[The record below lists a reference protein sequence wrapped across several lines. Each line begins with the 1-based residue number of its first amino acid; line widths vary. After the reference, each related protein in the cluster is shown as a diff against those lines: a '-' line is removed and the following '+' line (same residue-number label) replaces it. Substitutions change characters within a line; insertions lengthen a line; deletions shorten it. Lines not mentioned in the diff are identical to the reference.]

1 MFCFS
6 PTDSRRRGEERRRRG
21 GEEEEEEEESV
32 TSRVKDT
39 RHVQVSRLNLI
50 PFPFPASR
58 DVTGRHVAVT
68 FPPTTDKEFRYPK
81 NLKGKKEFL

>member
-6 PTDSRRRGEERRRRG
+6 QTDSRRRGEERRRRG
-21 GEEEEEEEESV
+21 GEEEEEESV

>member
-1 MFCFS
+1 M
-6 PTDSRRRGEERRRRG
+6 
-21 GEEEEEEEESV
+21 
-32 TSRVKDT
+32 
-39 RHVQVSRLNLI
+39 QVSRLNLI